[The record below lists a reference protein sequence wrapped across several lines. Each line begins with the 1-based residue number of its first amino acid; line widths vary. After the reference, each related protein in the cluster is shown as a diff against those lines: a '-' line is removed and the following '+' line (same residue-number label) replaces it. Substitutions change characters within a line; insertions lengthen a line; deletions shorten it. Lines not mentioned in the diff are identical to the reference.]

1 MERGR
6 LIAVLNSASYCNY
19 LSHIF
24 LGCEDELVV
33 DHPARPLLEQAAVG
47 VGGDRLL
54 VLDRLVRATLTQA
67 HRVVEETRRDG
78 LAKER

>member
-1 MERGR
+1 MR
-6 LIAVLNSASYCNY
+6 LNRALNVLPIEPSPNY

-33 DHPARPLLEQAAVG
+33 DHPARPLLKQAAVG

-67 HRVVEETRRDG
+67 HSVVEETRRDG
-78 LAKER
+78 LAKGR